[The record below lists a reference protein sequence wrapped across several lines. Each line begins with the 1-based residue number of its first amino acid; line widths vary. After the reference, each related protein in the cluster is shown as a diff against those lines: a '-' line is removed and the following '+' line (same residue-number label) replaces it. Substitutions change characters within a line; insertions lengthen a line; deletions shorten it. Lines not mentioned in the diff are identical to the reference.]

1 MQEFTLISR
10 NTHKKQMKIRVEYM
24 NQKDIQ
30 INTDVLHLIP
40 KSIILRHRVFPIE
53 LQKGILKVAVVDS
66 FNVIAFDDIYLTTG
80 YEVEPV
86 IVSENDL
93 DQILDKYFGY
103 SELDNNTIKEILK
116 IEDDNLDIYDDQSSF
131 SELEVNDAP
140 VIKVVNSLIHKA
152 IIMKA
157 SDVHI
162 EPLQDMVKVRFRKD
176 GVLVD
181 IANLPRAFSSLIT
194 SRIKIMGKMDIAE
207 KRLPQD
213 GRANITLNNKQID
226 LRISSLPVIYGEKIV
241 IRLLDKSTMLFGLN
255 MLGMEERTL
264 DIYKKIIKKP
274 YGMILF
280 TGPTGSGKTTSLYAT
295 LNYLKNPFQN
305 IVTIEDPVEYV
316 LPGIMQTG
324 INNRIGFN
332 FASGLKAILRQ
343 DPDIIMLGEIRDSE
357 TAGVAV
363 QAAITGHL
371 VFSTLHT
378 NNAPGAIAR
387 LIDMNIE
394 PFLVSSAVIG
404 VIAQRL
410 VRKICDECKLKYVV
424 PIGSV
429 ERTFLKIPPSESLV
443 LYKGQ
448 GCSKCSHTGFSGRAA
463 LFEIL
468 LVTSDINKLIL
479 DKASTGDIFLKAVD
493 EGMITF
499 YQDGISKI
507 LQGVTT
513 LEEVNRVIFETKD
526 GYT

>member
-1 MQEFTLISR
+1 ME
-10 NTHKKQMKIRVEYM
+10 
-24 NQKDIQ
+24 QKNIQ
-30 INTDVLHLIP
+30 ISTDVLHLIP
-40 KSIILRHRVFPIE
+40 KSIILRHKVFPME

-66 FNVIAFDDIYLTTG
+66 FNVVAFDDIYLTTG

-93 DQILDKYFGY
+93 DHMLDKYFGY
-103 SELDNNTIKEILK
+103 SELDSSVIKEILEVK
-116 IEDDNLDIYDDQSSF
+116 EENDLDIYNDQNSF

-140 VIKVVNSLIHKA
+140 IIKVVNSLIHKA

-157 SDVHI
+157 SDMHI

-176 GVLVD
+176 GLLID
-181 IANLPRAFSSLIT
+181 ITSLPRAFSSLIT
-194 SRIKIMGKMDIAE
+194 SRIKIIGKMDIAE

-213 GRANITLNNKQID
+213 GRANLTLNNKQID
-226 LRISSLPVIYGEKIV
+226 LRISSLPVVYGEKIV
-241 IRLLDKSTMLFGLN
+241 IRLLDKSTMFFGLD
-255 MLGMEERTL
+255 MLGMEEKTL
-264 DIYKKIIKKP
+264 SIYKKLIKRP

-316 LPGIMQTG
+316 LTGIMQTG
-324 INNRIGFN
+324 VNNKIGFN
-332 FASGLKAILRQ
+332 FASGLRAILRQ
-343 DPDIIMLGEIRDSE
+343 DPDIIMLGEIRDTE
-357 TAGVAV
+357 TAGVAT

-371 VFSTLHT
+371 VLSTLHT

-394 PFLVSSAVIG
+394 PFLISSAVIG

-424 PIGSV
+424 PIDSV
-429 ERTFLKIPPSESLV
+429 ERNLFKVLPNETLV
-443 LYKGQ
+443 LYKSQ
-448 GCSKCSHTGFSGRAA
+448 GCSKCNYTGFNGRVA

-468 LVTSDINKLIL
+468 LVTNEINKLIL

-493 EGMITF
+493 EGMTTF
-499 YQDGISKI
+499 YQSGISKV

-513 LEEVNRVIFETKD
+513 LEEVNRVVFDIAD
-526 GYT
+526 S

>member
-1 MQEFTLISR
+1 MDPKEIS
-10 NTHKKQMKIRVEYM
+10 V
-24 NQKDIQ
+24 
-30 INTDVLHLIP
+30 NTDVLYLIP
-40 KSIILRHRVFPIE
+40 KSIILRHRVFPME
-53 LQKGILKVAVVDS
+53 LQGDVLKVAVMDS
-66 FNVIAFDDIYLTTG
+66 FNVVAFDDIYLTTG

-93 DQILDKYFGY
+93 DHMLDKYFGY
-103 SELDNNTIKEILK
+103 SELDSNAIREILD
-116 IEDDNLDIYDDQSSF
+116 IEEDDHLSIYDDQSSF
-131 SELEVNDAP
+131 SELEINDAP
-140 VIKVVNSLIHKA
+140 IIKVVNSLMHKA

-157 SDVHI
+157 SDIHI

-176 GVLVD
+176 GVLID
-181 IANLPRAFSSLIT
+181 ITNLPRAFSSLIA
-194 SRIKIMGKMDIAE
+194 SRIKIIGKMDIAE

-213 GRANITLNNKQID
+213 GRANITLNNKQVD
-226 LRISSLPVIYGEKIV
+226 LRISSLPVVYGEKIV
-241 IRLLDKSTMLFGLN
+241 IRLLDKSTVFFGLD
-255 MLGMEERTL
+255 MLGMEEKTL
-264 DIYKKIIKKP
+264 NVYKKLIKKP
-274 YGMILF
+274 HGMILF

-295 LNYLKNPFQN
+295 LNYLQNPFQN

-316 LPGIMQTG
+316 LPGIIQTG
-324 INNRIGFN
+324 INNKIGFN

-357 TAGVAV
+357 TARVAI

-378 NNAPGAIAR
+378 NNASGAIAR

-410 VRKICDECKLKYVV
+410 IRKICDECKLKYMV
-424 PIGSV
+424 PIGSA
-429 ERTFLKIPPSESLV
+429 ERVFLKISSNEPLV
-443 LYKGQ
+443 LYKAN
-448 GCSKCSHTGFSGRAA
+448 GCSKCSHTGFSSRIA

-468 LVTSDINKLIL
+468 LVSSDINKLIL
-479 DKASTGDIFLKAVD
+479 DKASTEDIFLKAID

-499 YQDGISKI
+499 HQNGISKV

-513 LEEVNRVIFETKD
+513 LEEVNRILFDAMD

>member
-1 MQEFTLISR
+1 MD
-10 NTHKKQMKIRVEYM
+10 
-24 NQKDIQ
+24 QKDIK
-30 INTDVLHLIP
+30 INKDVLHLIP
-40 KSIILRHRVFPIE
+40 KSIILRYRVFPIE
-53 LQKGILKVAVVDS
+53 LQKGVLKVAMVDS
-66 FNVIAFDDIYLTTG
+66 FNVVAFDDIYLATG

-86 IVSENDL
+86 MVNENDL
-93 DQILDKYFGY
+93 DYLLDKYFGY
-103 SELDNNTIKEILK
+103 SELDNNTIKEILEVE
-116 IEDDNLDIYDDQSSF
+116 EDDDLSIYNDQNSF
-131 SELEVNDAP
+131 SELEINDAP
-140 VIKVVNSLIHKA
+140 IIKVVNALIHKA

-157 SDVHI
+157 SDMHI
-162 EPLQDMVKVRFRKD
+162 EPLQEMVKVRFRKD
-176 GVLVD
+176 GVLID
-181 IANLPRAFSSLIT
+181 ITNMPRAFSSLVA

-213 GRANITLNNKQID
+213 GRANVTLNNKQVD
-226 LRISSLPVIYGEKIV
+226 LRISTLPVVYGEKIV
-241 IRLLDKSTMLFGLN
+241 IRLLDKSTMFFGLD
-255 MLGMEERTL
+255 MLGMDEQTL
-264 DIYKKIIKKP
+264 DVYKKLIKKP
-274 YGMILF
+274 YGMVLF

-295 LNYLKNPFQN
+295 LNYLENPFQN

-316 LPGIMQTG
+316 LTGVMQTG
-324 INNRIGFN
+324 INNKIGFN

-357 TAGVAV
+357 TAGVAI

-424 PIGSV
+424 SAGAV
-429 ERTFLKIPPSESLV
+429 ERTFLKVSTDEPLV
-443 LYKGQ
+443 LYKSR
-448 GCSKCSHTGFSGRAA
+448 GCNKCSHTGYSGRVA

-468 LVTSDINKLIL
+468 LVTNSISKLIL
-479 DKASTGDIFLKAVD
+479 NKASTGDIFFKAID
-493 EGMITF
+493 EGMINF
-499 YQDGISKI
+499 YQAGITKI

-513 LEEVNRVIFETKD
+513 LEEVNRVVF
-526 GYT
+526 GAV